1 MREKADCANLLALI
15 KQFKC
20 VNIVIFRLLI
30 KYVTQ
35 QEEKTHN
42 RILSIQTIAANMK
55 KDCASYNILL
65 DLTVVYVCGDISIPR
80 TICQHVKVRSTVKGF
95 FLCLIKL
102 LESNRELT
110 WHQMAI

>member
-1 MREKADCANLLALI
+1 MFRSKTHPRGILSINSEGKIDSANLLALI

-55 KDCASYNILL
+55 KDCVSYNILL
-65 DLTVVYVCGDISIPR
+65 DLTVV
-80 TICQHVKVRSTVKGF
+80 
-95 FLCLIKL
+95 
-102 LESNRELT
+102 
-110 WHQMAI
+110 